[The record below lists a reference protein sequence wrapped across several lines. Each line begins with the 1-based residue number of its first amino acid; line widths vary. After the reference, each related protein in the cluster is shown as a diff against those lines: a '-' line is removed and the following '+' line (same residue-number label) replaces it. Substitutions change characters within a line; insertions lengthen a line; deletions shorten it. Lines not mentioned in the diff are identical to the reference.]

1 MKTVHWKWW
10 LLGALAVVMI
20 FIWYDAFD
28 TIYPESAELQLTTLS
43 RRQSAGHR
51 TGKRLEY
58 HPPKVNPFK
67 RPTAA
72 PAQPTQ
78 QRRQAPR
85 PEPIPELNSQYR
97 LTGILGGSAQS
108 QAVVALGERSSVL
121 SIGDSLDTWELR
133 QITARLA
140 VFKHGKNQDTLY
152 LYTDD

>member
-1 MKTVHWKWW
+1 MKSVHWKWW
-10 LLGALAVVMI
+10 LLGVLAVVMI

-28 TIYPESAELQLTTLS
+28 TMYPESTELQLTTPS
-43 RRQSAGHR
+43 RRRSAGGS
-51 TGKRLEY
+51 TGERLEY
-58 HPPKVNPFK
+58 QAPKVNPFK

-78 QRRQAPR
+78 PRRQAQR
-85 PEPIPELNSQYR
+85 PEQIPELNSQYR
-97 LTGILGGSAQS
+97 LTGILGGSTQS
-108 QAVVALGERSSVL
+108 QAVIALGERSSVL

-140 VFKHGKNQDTLY
+140 VFEHGKSQDTLF

>member
-10 LLGALAVVMI
+10 FLGVLALVMI
-20 FIWYDAFD
+20 FIWNNAFE
-28 TIYPESAELQLTTLS
+28 TMYPESSGLQLTTPS
-43 RRQSAGHR
+43 VTRVTDRHPGE
-51 TGKRLEY
+51 RLQY
-58 HPPKVNPFK
+58 QPPKVNPFK
-67 RPTAA
+67 RPTAT

-78 QRRQAPR
+78 QRRPAQR

-97 LTGILGGSAQS
+97 LAGILGGSDQS
-108 QAVVALGERSSVL
+108 QAVITLGERSQVL

-140 VFKHGKNQDTLY
+140 VFKHSKHQDTLW